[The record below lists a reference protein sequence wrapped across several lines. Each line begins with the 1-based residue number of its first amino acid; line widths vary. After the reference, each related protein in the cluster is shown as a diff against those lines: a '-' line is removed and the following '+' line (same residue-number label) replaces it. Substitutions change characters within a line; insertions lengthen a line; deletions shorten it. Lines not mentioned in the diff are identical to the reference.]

1 LLPGRV
7 PQPLEPYLGAGPVK
21 GSDLGSEQVK
31 GMGSD
36 LETVKGTG
44 LDLGTG
50 AVKGEAGDSN
60 VAASVSNNV
69 EIDTGPFGLPAQMQG

>member
-1 LLPGRV
+1 MLPGRV

-36 LETVKGTG
+36 LGTVKGMG
-44 LDLGTG
+44 LALGMG

-60 VAASVSNNV
+60 VAAARA
-69 EIDTGPFGLPAQMQG
+69 TT